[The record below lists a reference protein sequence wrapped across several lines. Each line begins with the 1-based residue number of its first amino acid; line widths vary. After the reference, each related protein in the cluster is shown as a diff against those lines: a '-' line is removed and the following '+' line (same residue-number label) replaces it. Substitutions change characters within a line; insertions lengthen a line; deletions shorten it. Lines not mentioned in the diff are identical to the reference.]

1 MYPENNR
8 VTLLVLSP
16 GFPANETDTNCL
28 PAQQSL
34 ILCINKS
41 FPDVQ
46 VIILAFEYP
55 YSTRRYHWFGNRVIP
70 FGGRNTG
77 GIPRMIR
84 WIKILAELARL
95 KKAHRVI
102 GILSFWLGQCAL
114 LGKYFGKWNG
124 LSHFTWVPGQDA
136 RKGNHYIKWIR
147 PRADSLIA
155 MSDFLA
161 RQLFVHYG
169 IRPLHII
176 PNGID
181 PGCYQP
187 ANKKRD
193 IDIIGV
199 GSLIPLKQF
208 DIFIEVVRAIK
219 KDIPALKVLLCGEGP
234 EGPHLSALVNQYG
247 LTDTITLT
255 GEKPHDEVLALM
267 QRSRLLLHPSS
278 YEGFSGV
285 CLEAL
290 YAGAHVI
297 SFQQPMDGWIRHW
310 HIAEN
315 EVSMTEM
322 ARNLLLSENPGHT
335 PVLPYHMNDT
345 AAGIMKLF
353 AR

>member
-1 MYPENNR
+1 MHPEDNR
-8 VTLLVLSP
+8 ITLLVLSP

-41 FPDVQ
+41 FPEVQ

-55 YSTRRYHWFGNRVIP
+55 YSTQSYYWFGNRVIP

-77 GIPRMIR
+77 GIPRIIR
-84 WIKILAELARL
+84 WIKIRAELARL
-95 KKAHRVI
+95 KKTQQVI
-102 GILSFWLGQCAL
+102 GMLSFWLGQCAL
-114 LGKYFGKWNG
+114 LGKYFGKLNG
-124 LSHFTWVPGQDA
+124 LKHFTWIMGQDA
-136 RKGNHYIKWIR
+136 RKGNRYIKWIR

-161 RQLFVHYG
+161 RQLFAHYG

-181 PGCYQP
+181 PACYQP
-187 ANKKRD
+187 AHNKRD

-234 EGPHLSALVNQYG
+234 ERNHLSALLTQYG
-247 LTDTITLT
+247 LTGTITFT
-255 GEKPHDEVLALM
+255 GEKPHNEVLELM
-267 QRSRLLLHPSS
+267 QRSKLLLHPSS

-310 HIAEN
+310 HIAED
-315 EVSMTEM
+315 EVSMTKM
-322 ARNLLLSENPGHT
+322 TRNLLLSEKLSHT
-335 PVLPYHMNDT
+335 PVLPYRMHDT